1 MVIGST
7 QQTSLGKA
15 AALYFIEI
23 ELSHSEINVYTILGE
38 MKPVFLSASGKSP

>member
-23 ELSHSEINVYTILGE
+23 ELSHSEINVYTILEE
-38 MKPVFLSASGKSP
+38 MKPVFLSGPGNSP